1 METVACRDRFN
12 KKFRRNKDNLEW
24 LEAIVLAVVAVA
36 LIFTFGV
43 RMIRVE
49 GESML
54 PTLQD
59 GQRLMITSYPYT
71 PQRGDIV
78 VIDAYTAYGDPL
90 VKRVIGIEGDTID
103 IDFQNGIVYLNG
115 EALEEPYTA
124 EPTYLQES
132 VTFPVTVPEGCLF
145 VMGDNRNHSTD
156 SRDDRVGFV
165 DERDVLGR
173 LLRQ

>member
-43 RMIRVE
+43 RMIRVD

-90 VKRVIGIEGDTID
+90 VKRVIGIGGDTID

-115 EALEEPYTA
+115 NAVYAP
-124 EPTYLQES
+124 S
-132 VTFPVTVPEGCLF
+132 VLNKYDEIELGKSKFLF
-145 VMGDNRNHSTD
+145 VPFCGENFMWGGKT
-156 SRDDRVGFV
+156 
-165 DERDVLGR
+165 E
-173 LLRQ
+173 

>member
-1 METVACRDRFN
+1 M
-12 KKFRRNKDNLEW
+12 
-24 LEAIVLAVVAVA
+24 
-36 LIFTFGV
+36 
-43 RMIRVE
+43 
-49 GESML
+49 
-54 PTLQD
+54 
-59 GQRLMITSYPYT
+59 
-71 PQRGDIV
+71 
-78 VIDAYTAYGDPL
+78 IDAYTAYGDPL

>member
-43 RMIRVE
+43 RMIRVD

-59 GQRLMITSYPYT
+59 GQRLMFSSYPYP
-71 PQRGDIV
+71 PQRGDFV
-78 VIDAYTAYGDPL
+78 VTDAYTAYGDPL

-115 EALEEPYTA
+115 EVLEEPYTA

>member
-43 RMIRVE
+43 RMIRVD

-145 VMGDNRNHSTD
+145 VMWDNRNHSTD

>member
-43 RMIRVE
+43 RMIRVD

-78 VIDAYTAYGDPL
+78 VIDAYTA
-90 VKRVIGIEGDTID
+90 
-103 IDFQNGIVYLNG
+103 
-115 EALEEPYTA
+115 
-124 EPTYLQES
+124 
-132 VTFPVTVPEGCLF
+132 
-145 VMGDNRNHSTD
+145 
-156 SRDDRVGFV
+156 
-165 DERDVLGR
+165 
-173 LLRQ
+173 